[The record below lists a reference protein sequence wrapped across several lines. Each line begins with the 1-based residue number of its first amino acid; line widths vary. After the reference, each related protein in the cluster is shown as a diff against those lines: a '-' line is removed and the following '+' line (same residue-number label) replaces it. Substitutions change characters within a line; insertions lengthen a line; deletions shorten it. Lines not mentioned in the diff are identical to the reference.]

1 RIFREMAIEKLRGVE
16 IRNPVYYFTLHGGK
30 FKYFSEFLSLKQSK
44 FSYEPRP
51 VIKDG
56 KGTEFYEHDVFST
69 GHQELD
75 NLIGG
80 FKRGSF
86 VLLEV
91 LENVPFKFVIDATLP
106 IVENFILQGR
116 GVITVPYGNINRSYL
131 INIYSSLASKE
142 AAKKYYKVIAPCP
155 LVIQTGH
162 PYFCDMIDKCPRIIN
177 PGMKY
182 RSEPTQY
189 PVPVEHCMK
198 SFPEILNKLVSIF
211 KRETDQNVLFF
222 LSFDKLE
229 TSLGPEYA
237 EKVVMNIIS
246 RVRVGGDLCVGV
258 TSPNLRINI
267 KLKRMA
273 DYLFRVFSRGGTMF
287 IYGVHPSTKIYNV
300 NIDFSQAHPRLYFI
314 PVV

>member
-1 RIFREMAIEKLRGVE
+1 MACRFIFKSKLILNRLT
-16 IRNPVYYFTLHGGK
+16 ISYHKCILIATPFTKTSLH
-30 FKYFSEFLSLKQSK
+30 YAC
-44 FSYEPRP
+44 
-51 VIKDG
+51 
-56 KGTEFYEHDVFST
+56 
-69 GHQELD
+69 
-75 NLIGG
+75 NLI
-80 FKRGSF
+80 FQTIC
-86 VLLEV
+86 
-91 LENVPFKFVIDATLP
+91 P
-106 IVENFILQGR
+106 GR
-116 GVITVPYGNINRSYL
+116 GDFFNKYIF
-131 INIYSSLASKE
+131 SSL
-142 AAKKYYKVIAPCP
+142 
-155 LVIQTGH
+155 
-162 PYFCDMIDKCPRIIN
+162 
-177 PGMKY
+177 
-182 RSEPTQY
+182 
-189 PVPVEHCMK
+189 
-198 SFPEILNKLVSIF
+198 SIF

-237 EKVVMNIIS
+237 EKIVMNIIS